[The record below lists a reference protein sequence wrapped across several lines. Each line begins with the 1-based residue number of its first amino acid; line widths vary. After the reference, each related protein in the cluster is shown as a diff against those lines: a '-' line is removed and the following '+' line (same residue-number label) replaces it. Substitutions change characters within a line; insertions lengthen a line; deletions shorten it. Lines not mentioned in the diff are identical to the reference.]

1 MMLEHTDKQYEKELA
16 ELKSA
21 ILKMGGMVEQMV
33 GASMRSLIEKDTRI
47 GEMAVEQEPH
57 VNQLEMDIDAR
68 CLSILAL
75 RQPAAYD
82 LRFIL
87 TGIKISKDLERMG
100 DLAINIRSEAK
111 KLNEQAPLKPYVDL
125 PKMSGLAQSMV
136 KQSLDAFVTQ
146 DTELAKTVLAMDDG
160 VDDLKYKIQQDLIE
174 VMSKDPSTIER
185 AMGLLAIARHVERVG
200 DIATNIAEL
209 VVFLVEGKDIR
220 HQGKHQ
226 P

>member
-47 GEMAVEQEPH
+47 AEMAVEQEPH

-100 DLAINIRSEAK
+100 DLAINIRSEAE
-111 KLNEQAPLKPYVDL
+111 KLNEQAPIKPYVDL
-125 PKMSGLAQSMV
+125 PKMSALAQNMV

-146 DTELAKTVLAMDDG
+146 DTELAKTVLTMDDG

-174 VMSKDPSTIER
+174 VMSKDPSTIKR

>member
-1 MMLEHTDKQYEKELA
+1 MLEHTDKQYEKELA

-87 TGIKISKDLERMG
+87 TNKYPPSKNMLTQRMPPNTLKER
-100 DLAINIRSEAK
+100 N
-111 KLNEQAPLKPYVDL
+111 L
-125 PKMSGLAQSMV
+125 P
-136 KQSLDAFVTQ
+136 
-146 DTELAKTVLAMDDG
+146 
-160 VDDLKYKIQQDLIE
+160 
-174 VMSKDPSTIER
+174 
-185 AMGLLAIARHVERVG
+185 
-200 DIATNIAEL
+200 
-209 VVFLVEGKDIR
+209 
-220 HQGKHQ
+220 
-226 P
+226 

>member
-1 MMLEHTDKQYEKELA
+1 MWQ
-16 ELKSA
+16 
-21 ILKMGGMVEQMV
+21 
-33 GASMRSLIEKDTRI
+33 
-47 GEMAVEQEPH
+47 
-57 VNQLEMDIDAR
+57 
-68 CLSILAL
+68 
-75 RQPAAYD
+75 
-82 LRFIL
+82 
-87 TGIKISKDLERMG
+87 
-100 DLAINIRSEAK
+100 
-111 KLNEQAPLKPYVDL
+111 VDL
-125 PKMSGLAQSMV
+125 PKMSALAQSMV